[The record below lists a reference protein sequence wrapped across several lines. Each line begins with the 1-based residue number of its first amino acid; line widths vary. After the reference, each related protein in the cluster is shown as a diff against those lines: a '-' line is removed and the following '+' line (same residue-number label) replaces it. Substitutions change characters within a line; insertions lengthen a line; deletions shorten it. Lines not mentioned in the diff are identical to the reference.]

1 MTEKPTPWGPARWH
15 FPHKP
20 WPERHLQRDKQW
32 HAICKSRTAHGNT
45 MENISKT
52 KGFHTHPIVWRMSTT
67 SCQRFKTKECE
78 RQNETKNARETKEC
92 GREYKRG
99 RGARQNKTAGKGP
112 GLVRGTKGSK
122 SEDKENRAA
131 KQNKIN
137 GEGLGLVHRTRGSQ
151 SEDKEKCGAKQNG
164 IDGKGLGLVRGT
176 KGSKSED
183 KRNCGPKQNK
193 WRRPGTTGR
202 NKRKSAGRQ

>member
-1 MTEKPTPWGPARWH
+1 M
-15 FPHKP
+15 
-20 WPERHLQRDKQW
+20 
-32 HAICKSRTAHGNT
+32 
-45 MENISKT
+45 
-52 KGFHTHPIVWRMSTT
+52 
-67 SCQRFKTKECE
+67 
-78 RQNETKNARETKEC
+78 
-92 GREYKRG
+92 
-99 RGARQNKTAGKGP
+99 
-112 GLVRGTKGSK
+112 RGTKGSK
-122 SEDKENRAA
+122 SEDKENRAV

-164 IDGKGLGLVRGT
+164 INGKGLGLVRGT

-183 KRNCGPKQNK
+183 KGNCGPKQNK